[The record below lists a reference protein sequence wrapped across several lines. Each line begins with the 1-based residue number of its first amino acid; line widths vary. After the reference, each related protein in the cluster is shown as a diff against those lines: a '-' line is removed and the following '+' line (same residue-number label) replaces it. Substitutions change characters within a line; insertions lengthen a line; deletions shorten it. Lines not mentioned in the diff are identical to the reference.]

1 MHFQLRIIT
10 IAIAPTDCSEMNGLL
25 SYVPDFD

>member
-1 MHFQLRIIT
+1 MHFQLRIII
-10 IAIAPTDCSEMNGLL
+10 IAIAPTDCCEMNGLL